1 MQILVVPDSFKESLS
16 AREVAQAISNGIQS
30 VNSEVVVKQ
39 LPFSDGGEGALDL
52 LQNLF
57 DGALVITSTI
67 DAMGRSIKAPY
78 FRFANRKAAWIE
90 LSQAS
95 GLAQI
100 EPKQRNPM
108 MASTYGTGL
117 QIRHALDA
125 GAEEIYLGIGGSA
138 TNDGGTGILSALG
151 GLFSDAEGEMLLPGG
166 GFLTELDHIDVEAIL
181 QFKLKVA
188 CDVTN
193 PLLGVQGATAVYGPQ
208 KGVTPEMQ
216 PQLEA
221 GLANFSKHI
230 ELLTQKSVAEVP
242 GAGAAG
248 GCAAGLHGLLG
259 AELISGFELL
269 AELSN
274 LESEIKEADLV
285 ITAEGRVDGQ
295 SIEGK
300 LPVGVAKL
308 TQKHNKPLIVLTGSM
323 GEHLDPLYSLG
334 INSIFSIQK
343 GPCTLEESINNASAL
358 LTSTAER
365 VFRLYQTAR
374 KS

>member
-16 AREVAQAISNGIQS
+16 AKEVANAIARGIHS
-30 VNSEVVVKQ
+30 VDSEISVKQ
-39 LPFSDGGEGALDL
+39 FPFSDGGEGALDL

-57 DGALVITSTI
+57 EGELVTTSTI

-78 FRFANRKAAWIE
+78 FRFADRKAAWVE

-100 EPKQRNPM
+100 EVDKRNPM
-108 MASTYGTGL
+108 LASTYGTGL
-117 QIRHALDA
+117 QIRHALDH

-166 GFLTELDHIDVEAIL
+166 GFLTELDHIDVEAIP
-181 QFKLKVA
+181 QFELKVA
-188 CDVTN
+188 CDVSN
-193 PLLGVQGATAVYGPQ
+193 PLLGKQGATAVYGPQ
-208 KGVTPEMQ
+208 KGVTPEME

-221 GLANFSKHI
+221 GLTNFSKHI
-230 ELLTQKSVAEVP
+230 ELLTQKSIAEVP

-259 AELISGFELL
+259 AELASGFELL

-274 LESEIKEADLV
+274 LELEIKEADLV
-285 ITAEGRVDGQ
+285 ITAEGRIDGQ
-295 SIEGK
+295 SLEGK

-308 TQKHNKPLIVLTGSM
+308 AKKHHKPIVVLAGSI
-323 GEHLDPLYSLG
+323 GGNLDPLYALG
-334 INSIFSIQK
+334 INSIFSIQN
-343 GPCTLEESINNASAL
+343 GPCTLKESMNSAAEL
-358 LTSTAER
+358 IESTAQR
-365 VFRLYQTAR
+365 VFRLFQTA
-374 KS
+374 KK

>member
-1 MQILVVPDSFKESLS
+1 MQILVIPDSFKECLS
-16 AREVAQAISNGIQS
+16 AKEVAQAISNGIQF
-30 VNSEVVVKQ
+30 VNSEVMVKQ

-57 DGALVITSTI
+57 DGELVNTSTI
-67 DAMGRSIKAPY
+67 DGMGRSIKAPY

-95 GLAQI
+95 GLAKI

-108 MASTYGTGL
+108 LASTYGTGL
-117 QIRHALDA
+117 QIRHALDH

-166 GFLTELDHIDVEAIL
+166 GFLIQLDHIDVEAIP
-181 QFKLKVA
+181 QFQLKVA

-193 PLLGVQGATAVYGPQ
+193 PLLGAQGATAVYGPQ

-242 GAGAAG
+242 GSGAAG

-285 ITAEGRVDGQ
+285 ITAEGRIDGQ

-308 TQKHNKPLIVLTGSM
+308 TQKHNKPLIVLAGSM

-343 GPCTLEESINNASAL
+343 GPCTLEESIDNASAL

>member
-1 MQILVVPDSFKESLS
+1 MQLLVVPDSFKESLS
-16 AREVAQAISNGIQS
+16 AKEVADAIARGIHS
-30 VNSEVVVKQ
+30 VNPEITVKQ

-57 DGALVITSTI
+57 EGELVTTSTI

-78 FRFANRKAAWIE
+78 FRFADRKAAWIE

-100 EPKQRNPM
+100 EVDQRNPM
-108 MASTYGTGL
+108 LASTYGTGL
-117 QIRHALDA
+117 QIRHALDH

-166 GFLTELDHIDVEAIL
+166 GFLTELDHIDVEAIP
-181 QFKLKVA
+181 QFQLKVA
-188 CDVTN
+188 CDVNN
-193 PLLGVQGATAVYGPQ
+193 PLLGKQGATAVYGPQ
-208 KGVTPEMQ
+208 KGVTPEME
-216 PQLEA
+216 PPLEA
-221 GLANFSKHI
+221 GLTNFSKHI

-259 AELISGFELL
+259 AELVSGFELL
-269 AELSN
+269 AELSQ
-274 LESEIKEADLV
+274 LEEQIAASDLI
-285 ITAEGRVDGQ
+285 ITAEGRIDGQ
-295 SIEGK
+295 SLEGK

-308 TQKHNKPLIVLTGSM
+308 AKKHDKPVVVLAGSI
-323 GEHLDPLYSLG
+323 GEHLDPLYALG
-334 INSIFSIQK
+334 IDAVFSIQSK
-343 GPCTLEESINNASAL
+343 PCTLEESISNASEL
-358 LTSTAER
+358 LESTAQR
-365 VFRLYQTAR
+365 VFKLYQTA
-374 KS
+374 KK

>member
-16 AREVAQAISNGIQS
+16 AKEVADAIARGIHS
-30 VNSEVVVKQ
+30 VDPEITVKQ

-57 DGALVITSTI
+57 EGELVKTSTI

-78 FRFANRKAAWIE
+78 FRFADRKAAWIE

-100 EPKQRNPM
+100 EVEKRNPM
-108 MASTYGTGL
+108 LASTYGTGL
-117 QIRHALDA
+117 QIRHALDN

-151 GLFSDAEGEMLLPGG
+151 GIFSDAEGEMLLPGG
-166 GFLTELDHIDVEAIL
+166 RFLTELDHIDVEAIP

-188 CDVTN
+188 CDVSN
-193 PLLGVQGATAVYGPQ
+193 PLLGKQGATAVYGPQ
-208 KGVTPEMQ
+208 KGVTPEME

-230 ELLTQKSVAEVP
+230 ELLTQKSVADVP

-259 AELISGFELL
+259 ADLVSGFELL
-269 AELSN
+269 AELSQ
-274 LESEIKEADLV
+274 LEEQIAASDLI
-285 ITAEGRVDGQ
+285 ITAEGRIDGQ
-295 SIEGK
+295 SLEGK

-308 TQKHNKPLIVLTGSM
+308 AKKHDKPVVVLAGSI
-323 GEHLDPLYSLG
+323 GEHLDPLYAVG
-334 INSIFSIQK
+334 IDAIFSIQNQ
-343 GPCTLEESINNASAL
+343 PCTLEESMNSASKL
-358 LTSTAER
+358 LESTAQR
-365 VFRLYQTAR
+365 VFRLYQTA
-374 KS
+374 KK

>member
-1 MQILVVPDSFKESLS
+1 MQILVVPDSFKESLN
-16 AREVAQAISNGIQS
+16 AKEVAKAIAKGIHS
-30 VNSEVVVKQ
+30 VDPEISIKQ
-39 LPFSDGGEGALDL
+39 FPFSDGGEGALDL
-52 LQNLF
+52 LQNLLE
-57 DGALVITSTI
+57 GELVTTSTI

-78 FRFANRKAAWIE
+78 FRFADRKAAWIE

-100 EPKQRNPM
+100 EVDKRNPIL
-108 MASTYGTGL
+108 ASTYGTGL
-117 QIRHALDA
+117 QIRHALDH

-166 GFLTELDHIDVEAIL
+166 GFLTELDHIDVEAVP

-188 CDVTN
+188 CDVSN
-193 PLLGVQGATAVYGPQ
+193 PLLGKQGATAVYGPQ
-208 KGVTPEMQ
+208 KGVTPEMES
-216 PQLEA
+216 QLEA

-259 AELISGFELL
+259 AELASGFELL
-269 AELSN
+269 AELSH
-274 LESEIKEADLV
+274 LEEQIAASDLIV
-285 ITAEGRVDGQ
+285 TAEGRIDGQ
-295 SIEGK
+295 SLEGK

-308 TQKHNKPLIVLTGSM
+308 AKKRHKPVIVLAGSI
-323 GEHLDPLYSLG
+323 GENLDPLYALG
-334 INSIFSIQK
+334 INSIFSIQN
-343 GPCTLEESINNASAL
+343 GPCTLKESMDNTAEL
-358 LTSTAER
+358 LESTAQR
-365 VFRLYQTAR
+365 VFRLFQTA
-374 KS
+374 KK

>member
-16 AREVAQAISNGIQS
+16 AKEVADAIARGIHS
-30 VNSEVVVKQ
+30 VDPEISVKQ

-57 DGALVITSTI
+57 EGELITTNTI

-78 FRFANRKAAWIE
+78 FRFADRKAAWIE

-100 EPKQRNPM
+100 EVDKRNPLL
-108 MASTYGTGL
+108 ASTYGTGL
-117 QIRHALDA
+117 QIRHALDH

-151 GLFSDAEGEMLLPGG
+151 GLFSDKEGEMLLPGG
-166 GFLTELDHIDVEAIL
+166 GLLTELDHIDVEAIP
-181 QFKLKVA
+181 QFQLKVA
-188 CDVTN
+188 CDVSN
-193 PLLGVQGATAVYGPQ
+193 PLLGKQGATAVYGPQ
-208 KGVTPEMQ
+208 KGVTPEMEA
-216 PQLEA
+216 QLEA

-259 AELISGFELL
+259 AELVSGFELL
-269 AELSN
+269 AELSH
-274 LESEIKEADLV
+274 LEEQIAASDLI
-285 ITAEGRVDGQ
+285 ITAEGRIDGQ
-295 SIEGK
+295 SLEGK

-308 TQKHNKPLIVLTGSM
+308 AKKHHKSVVVIAGSI
-323 GEHLDPLYSLG
+323 GEHLDPLYALG
-334 INSIFSIQK
+334 IDAIFSIQNQ
-343 GPCTLEESINNASAL
+343 PCTLKESMNRAAEL
-358 LTSTAER
+358 LESTAQR
-365 VFRLYQTAR
+365 VFRLYQTAK

>member
-16 AREVAQAISNGIQS
+16 AKEVADAIARGIHS
-30 VNSEVVVKQ
+30 VDPEVSVKQ

-57 DGALVITSTI
+57 EGELVTTSTI

-78 FRFANRKAAWIE
+78 FRFADRKAAWIE

-100 EPKQRNPM
+100 EVDKRNPLL
-108 MASTYGTGL
+108 ASTYGTGL
-117 QIRHALDA
+117 QIRHALDQ

-166 GFLTELDHIDVEAIL
+166 GFLTELDHIDVEAIP
-181 QFKLKVA
+181 QFRLKVA
-188 CDVTN
+188 CDVSN
-193 PLLGVQGATAVYGPQ
+193 PLLGKQGATAVYGPQ
-208 KGVTPEMQ
+208 KGVTPEMES
-216 PQLEA
+216 QLEA

-259 AELISGFELL
+259 AELVSGFELL
-269 AELSN
+269 AELSH
-274 LESEIKEADLV
+274 LEEEIAASDLIV
-285 ITAEGRVDGQ
+285 TAEGRIDGQ
-295 SIEGK
+295 SLEGK

-308 TQKHNKPLIVLTGSM
+308 AKKHHKPVVVLAGGI
-323 GEHLDPLYSLG
+323 GEHLDPLYSQG
-334 INSIFSIQK
+334 IDAIFSIQDK
-343 GPCTLEESINNASAL
+343 PCTLEESMNKAAKL
-358 LTSTAER
+358 LESTTQR
-365 VFRLYQTAR
+365 VFRLYQIAK

>member
-1 MQILVVPDSFKESLS
+1 MQLLVVPDSFKESLS
-16 AREVAQAISNGIQS
+16 ANKVAQAIARGIHS
-30 VNSEVVVKQ
+30 VDPEITVKQ

-57 DGALVITSTI
+57 EGELVTTSTI

-78 FRFANRKAAWIE
+78 FRFADRKAAWIE

-100 EPKQRNPM
+100 EVDRRNPM
-108 MASTYGTGL
+108 LASTYGTGL
-117 QIRHALDA
+117 QIRHALDH

-166 GFLTELDHIDVEAIL
+166 GFLTELDHIDVEAIP
-181 QFKLKVA
+181 QFRLKVA
-188 CDVTN
+188 CDVNN
-193 PLLGVQGATAVYGPQ
+193 PLLGKQGATAVYGPQ
-208 KGVTPEMQ
+208 KGVTPEME

-259 AELISGFELL
+259 AELVSGFELL
-269 AELSN
+269 AKLSH
-274 LESEIKEADLV
+274 LEEQIAASDL
-285 ITAEGRVDGQ
+285 ILTAEGRIDGQ
-295 SIEGK
+295 SLEGK

-308 TQKHNKPLIVLTGSM
+308 AKKHHKPVVVLAGSI
-323 GEHLDPLYSLG
+323 GEHLDPLYALG
-334 INSIFSIQK
+334 IDAVFSIQSK
-343 GPCTLEESINNASAL
+343 PCTLEESMNSAAEL
-358 LTSTAER
+358 LESTAQR
-365 VFRLYQTAR
+365 VFRLYQTA
-374 KS
+374 KK

>member
-16 AREVAQAISNGIQS
+16 AKEVATAISKGIHS
-30 VNSEVVVKQ
+30 VDPKVFVRQ

-57 DGALVITSTI
+57 EGELVTINTI
-67 DAMGRSIKAPY
+67 DAIGRSIKSPY
-78 FRFANRKAAWIE
+78 FRFADRKAAWIE

-100 EPKQRNPM
+100 EVDKRNPM
-108 MASTYGTGL
+108 LASTYGTGL
-117 QIRHALDA
+117 QIRHALDN

-166 GFLTELDHIDVEAIL
+166 GFLTDLDHIDVEAIT

-188 CDVTN
+188 CDVLN
-193 PLLGVQGATAVYGPQ
+193 PLLGKQGATAVYGPQ
-208 KGVTPEMQ
+208 KGVTPEIE

-259 AELISGFELL
+259 AELVSGFELL
-269 AELSN
+269 AELSH
-274 LESEIKEADLV
+274 LEEQIAASDLI
-285 ITAEGRVDGQ
+285 ITAEGRIDGQ
-295 SIEGK
+295 SLEGK

-308 TQKHNKPLIVLTGSM
+308 AKKHKKPLIVLTGSM

-343 GPCTLEESINNASAL
+343 GPCTLEESMNIASDL
-358 LTSTAER
+358 LKSTAER

-374 KS
+374 K

>member
-1 MQILVVPDSFKESLS
+1 MQLLVVPDSFKESLS
-16 AREVAQAISNGIQS
+16 AKEVADAIARGIHS
-30 VNSEVVVKQ
+30 VNPEITVKQ

-57 DGALVITSTI
+57 EGELVTTSTI

-78 FRFANRKAAWIE
+78 FRFADRKAAWIE

-100 EPKQRNPM
+100 EVDQRNPM
-108 MASTYGTGL
+108 LASTYGTGL
-117 QIRHALDA
+117 QIRHALDH

-166 GFLTELDHIDVEAIL
+166 GFLTELDHIDVEAIP
-181 QFKLKVA
+181 QFQLKVA
-188 CDVTN
+188 CDVNN
-193 PLLGVQGATAVYGPQ
+193 PLLGKQGATAVYGPQ
-208 KGVTPEMQ
+208 KGVTPEME
-216 PQLEA
+216 PPLEA
-221 GLANFSKHI
+221 GLTNFSKHI

-259 AELISGFELL
+259 AELVSGFELL
-269 AELSN
+269 AELSQ
-274 LESEIKEADLV
+274 LEEQIAASDLI
-285 ITAEGRVDGQ
+285 ITAEGRIDGQ
-295 SIEGK
+295 SLEGK

-308 TQKHNKPLIVLTGSM
+308 AKKHHKPVVVLAGSI
-323 GEHLDPLYSLG
+323 GEHLDPLYALG
-334 INSIFSIQK
+334 IDAVFSIQSK
-343 GPCTLEESINNASAL
+343 PCTLEESISNASEL
-358 LTSTAER
+358 LESTAQR
-365 VFRLYQTAR
+365 VFKLYQTA
-374 KS
+374 KK

>member
-16 AREVAQAISNGIQS
+16 AKEVADAIARGIHS
-30 VNSEVVVKQ
+30 VDPEITVKQ

-57 DGALVITSTI
+57 EGELVTTSTI
-67 DAMGRSIKAPY
+67 DAMGRSLKAPY
-78 FRFANRKAAWIE
+78 FRFADRKAAWIE

-100 EPKQRNPM
+100 EVDRRNPM
-108 MASTYGTGL
+108 LASTYGTGL
-117 QIRHALDA
+117 QIRHALDH
-125 GAEEIYLGIGGSA
+125 GVEEIYLGIGGSA

-166 GFLTELDHIDVEAIL
+166 GFLTELDHIDVEAIP
-181 QFKLKVA
+181 QFQLKVA
-188 CDVTN
+188 CDVSN
-193 PLLGVQGATAVYGPQ
+193 PLLGKQGATAVYGPQ
-208 KGVTPEMQ
+208 KGVTPEMEA
-216 PQLEA
+216 QLEA

-259 AELISGFELL
+259 AELVSGFELL
-269 AELSN
+269 AELSH
-274 LESEIKEADLV
+274 LELEIKEADLV
-285 ITAEGRVDGQ
+285 ITAEGRIDGQ
-295 SIEGK
+295 SLEGK

-308 TQKHNKPLIVLTGSM
+308 AKKHHKPIVVLAGSI
-323 GEHLDPLYSLG
+323 GENLDPLYALG
-334 INSIFSIQK
+334 INSIFSIQN
-343 GPCTLEESINNASAL
+343 GPCTLKESMNSAAEL
-358 LTSTAER
+358 IESTAQR
-365 VFRLYQTAR
+365 VFRLFQTA
-374 KS
+374 KK

>member
-1 MQILVVPDSFKESLS
+1 MQILVVPDSFKESLN
-16 AREVAQAISNGIQS
+16 AKEVAKAIAKGIHS
-30 VNSEVVVKQ
+30 VDPEISIKQ
-39 LPFSDGGEGALDL
+39 FPFSDGGEGALDL
-52 LQNLF
+52 LQNLLE
-57 DGALVITSTI
+57 GELVTTSTI

-78 FRFANRKAAWIE
+78 FRFADRKAAWIE

-100 EPKQRNPM
+100 EVDKRNPM
-108 MASTYGTGL
+108 LASTYGTGL
-117 QIRHALDA
+117 QIRHALDH

-166 GFLTELDHIDVEAIL
+166 GFLTELDHIDVEAVP

-188 CDVTN
+188 CDVSN
-193 PLLGVQGATAVYGPQ
+193 PLLGKQGATAVYGPQ
-208 KGVTPEMQ
+208 KGVTPEMES
-216 PQLEA
+216 QLEA

-259 AELISGFELL
+259 AELVSGFELL
-269 AELSN
+269 AELSH
-274 LESEIKEADLV
+274 LEEQIAASDLIV
-285 ITAEGRVDGQ
+285 TAEGRIDGQ
-295 SIEGK
+295 SLEGK

-308 TQKHNKPLIVLTGSM
+308 AKKHHKPVIVLAGSI
-323 GEHLDPLYSLG
+323 GENLDPLYALG
-334 INSIFSIQK
+334 INSIFSIQN
-343 GPCTLEESINNASAL
+343 GPCTLKESMDNTTEL
-358 LTSTAER
+358 LESTAQR
-365 VFRLYQTAR
+365 VFRLFQTA
-374 KS
+374 KK

>member
-67 DAMGRSIKAPY
+67 DAIGRSIKAPY

-166 GFLTELDHIDVEAIL
+166 GFLTELDHIDVEAIP
-181 QFKLKVA
+181 QFQLKVA

-259 AELISGFELL
+259 AELMSGFELL

-285 ITAEGRVDGQ
+285 ITAEGCVDGQ

>member
-1 MQILVVPDSFKESLS
+1 MQLLVVPDSFKESLS
-16 AREVAQAISNGIQS
+16 AKEVADAIAKGIHS
-30 VNSEVVVKQ
+30 VDPEITVKQ

-57 DGALVITSTI
+57 EGELVTMSTI

-78 FRFANRKAAWIE
+78 FRFADRKAAWIE

-100 EPKQRNPM
+100 EVDRRNPM
-108 MASTYGTGL
+108 LASTYGTGL
-117 QIRHALDA
+117 QIRHALDH
-125 GAEEIYLGIGGSA
+125 GADEIYLGIGGSA

-151 GLFSDAEGEMLLPGG
+151 GLFSAAEGEMLLPGG
-166 GFLTELDHIDVEAIL
+166 GFLTELDHIDVEAIP

-188 CDVTN
+188 CDVSN
-193 PLLGVQGATAVYGPQ
+193 PLLGKQGATAVYGPQ
-208 KGVTPEMQ
+208 KGVTPEME

-221 GLANFSKHI
+221 GLTNFSKHI

-259 AELISGFELL
+259 AELVSGFELL
-269 AELSN
+269 AELSH
-274 LESEIKEADLV
+274 LEEQIAASDLIV
-285 ITAEGRVDGQ
+285 TAEGRIDGQ
-295 SIEGK
+295 SLEGK

-308 TQKHNKPLIVLTGSM
+308 AKKHHKPVVVLAGSI
-323 GEHLDPLYSLG
+323 GEHLDPLYALG
-334 INSIFSIQK
+334 IDAIFSIQNK
-343 GPCTLEESINNASAL
+343 PCTLEESMNNAAKL
-358 LTSTAER
+358 LESTAQR
-365 VFRLYQTAR
+365 VFRLYQTA
-374 KS
+374 KK

>member
-67 DAMGRSIKAPY
+67 DAIGRSIKAPY

-166 GFLTELDHIDVEAIL
+166 GFLTELDHIDVEAIP
-181 QFKLKVA
+181 QFQLKVA

-193 PLLGVQGATAVYGPQ
+193 PLLGVQGATAVFGPQ

-216 PQLEA
+216 PQFEA

-230 ELLTQKSVAEVP
+230 ELLTQKSVAEIP

-259 AELISGFELL
+259 AELMSGFELL

-285 ITAEGRVDGQ
+285 ITAEGRIDGQ

-343 GPCTLEESINNASAL
+343 GPCTLEESRNNASAL

>member
-16 AREVAQAISNGIQS
+16 AKEVADAIARGIHS
-30 VNSEVVVKQ
+30 VDPEISVKQ

-57 DGALVITSTI
+57 EGELITTSTI

-78 FRFANRKAAWIE
+78 FRFADRKAAWIE

-100 EPKQRNPM
+100 EPEQRNPM

-117 QIRHALDA
+117 QIRHALDT
-125 GAEEIYLGIGGSA
+125 GVEEIYLGIGGSA

-151 GLFSDAEGEMLLPGG
+151 GLFSDKEGEMLLPGG
-166 GFLTELDHIDVEAIL
+166 RFLTDLDHIDVEAIP
-181 QFKLKVA
+181 QFQLKVA
-188 CDVTN
+188 CDVSN
-193 PLLGVQGATAVYGPQ
+193 PLLGKQGATAVYGPQ
-208 KGVTPEMQ
+208 KGVTPEMEA
-216 PQLEA
+216 QLEA

-259 AELISGFELL
+259 AELVSGFELL
-269 AELSN
+269 AELSH
-274 LESEIKEADLV
+274 LEEQIAASDLI
-285 ITAEGRVDGQ
+285 ITAEGRIDGQ
-295 SIEGK
+295 SLEGK

-308 TQKHNKPLIVLTGSM
+308 AKKHHKSVVVIAGSI
-323 GEHLDPLYSLG
+323 GEHLDPLYALG
-334 INSIFSIQK
+334 IDAIFSIQNQ
-343 GPCTLEESINNASAL
+343 PCTLEESMNRAAEL
-358 LTSTAER
+358 LESTAQR
-365 VFRLYQTAR
+365 VFRLYQTAK

>member
-16 AREVAQAISNGIQS
+16 AKEVATAISKGIHS
-30 VNSEVVVKQ
+30 VDPKVFVRQ

-57 DGALVITSTI
+57 EGELVTINTI
-67 DAMGRSIKAPY
+67 DAIGRSIKSPY
-78 FRFANRKAAWIE
+78 FRFADRKAAWIE

-100 EPKQRNPM
+100 EVDKRNPM
-108 MASTYGTGL
+108 LASTYGTGL
-117 QIRHALDA
+117 QIRHALDN

-166 GFLTELDHIDVEAIL
+166 GFLTYLDHIDVEAIP

-188 CDVTN
+188 CDVLN
-193 PLLGVQGATAVYGPQ
+193 PLLGKQGATAVYGPQ
-208 KGVTPEMQ
+208 KGVTPEIE

-259 AELISGFELL
+259 AELVSGFELL
-269 AELSN
+269 AELSH
-274 LESEIKEADLV
+274 LEEQIAASDLI
-285 ITAEGRVDGQ
+285 ITAEGRIDGQ
-295 SIEGK
+295 SLEGK

-308 TQKHNKPLIVLTGSM
+308 AKKHKKPLIVLTGSM

-343 GPCTLEESINNASAL
+343 GPCTLEESMNIASDL
-358 LTSTAER
+358 LKSTAER

-374 KS
+374 K

>member
-166 GFLTELDHIDVEAIL
+166 GFLTELDHIDVEAIP
-181 QFKLKVA
+181 QFQLKVA

-334 INSIFSIQK
+334 VNSIFSIQK

>member
-16 AREVAQAISNGIQS
+16 AREVAQTISNGIQS
-30 VNSEVVVKQ
+30 VNSEVIVKQ

-57 DGALVITSTI
+57 DGDLVITSTI

-78 FRFANRKAAWIE
+78 FRFANRKTAWIE

-100 EPKQRNPM
+100 EPKHRNPM

-117 QIRHALDA
+117 QIRHALDN

-151 GLFSDAEGEMLLPGG
+151 GLFSNAEGEMLLPGG
-166 GFLTELDHIDVEAIL
+166 GFLTELDHIDVEAIP
-181 QFKLKVA
+181 QFQLKVA

-193 PLLGVQGATAVYGPQ
+193 PLLGVQGATAVFGPQ
-208 KGVTPEMQ
+208 KGVTPEMK

-230 ELLTQKSVAEVP
+230 ELLTQKSVAEIP

-285 ITAEGRVDGQ
+285 ITAEGRIDGQ

>member
-1 MQILVVPDSFKESLS
+1 MQILVVPDSFKESLN
-16 AREVAQAISNGIQS
+16 AKEVAKAIAKGIHS
-30 VNSEVVVKQ
+30 VDPEISIKQ
-39 LPFSDGGEGALDL
+39 FPFSDGGEGALDL
-52 LQNLF
+52 LQNLLE
-57 DGALVITSTI
+57 GELVTTSTI

-78 FRFANRKAAWIE
+78 FRFADRKAAWIE

-100 EPKQRNPM
+100 EVDKRNPIL
-108 MASTYGTGL
+108 ASTYGTGL
-117 QIRHALDA
+117 QIRHALDH

-166 GFLTELDHIDVEAIL
+166 GFLTELDHIDVEAVP

-188 CDVTN
+188 CDVSN
-193 PLLGVQGATAVYGPQ
+193 PLLGKQGATAVYGPQ
-208 KGVTPEMQ
+208 KGVTPEMES
-216 PQLEA
+216 QLEA

-259 AELISGFELL
+259 AELVSGFELL
-269 AELSN
+269 AELSH
-274 LESEIKEADLV
+274 LEEQIAASDLIV
-285 ITAEGRVDGQ
+285 TAEGRIDGQ
-295 SIEGK
+295 SLEGK

-308 TQKHNKPLIVLTGSM
+308 AKKRHKPVIVLAGSI
-323 GEHLDPLYSLG
+323 GENLDPLYALG
-334 INSIFSIQK
+334 INSIFSIQN
-343 GPCTLEESINNASAL
+343 GPCTLKESMDNTAEL
-358 LTSTAER
+358 LESTAQR
-365 VFRLYQTAR
+365 VFRLFQTA
-374 KS
+374 KK

>member
-16 AREVAQAISNGIQS
+16 AKEVAKAISKGIHS
-30 VNSEVVVKQ
+30 VDPEIFVRQ

-57 DGALVITSTI
+57 EGELVTTNTV
-67 DAMGRSIKAPY
+67 DAIGRSIKAPY
-78 FRFANRKAAWIE
+78 FRFADRKAAWIE

-100 EPKQRNPM
+100 EVEKRNPM
-108 MASTYGTGL
+108 LASTYGTGL
-117 QIRHALDA
+117 QIRHALDN

-151 GLFSDAEGEMLLPGG
+151 ALFSDAEGEMLLPGG
-166 GFLTELDHIDVEAIL
+166 GFLTELDHIDVEAIP
-181 QFKLKVA
+181 QFQLKVA
-188 CDVTN
+188 CDVSN
-193 PLLGVQGATAVYGPQ
+193 PLLGKQGATAVYGPQ
-208 KGVTPEMQ
+208 KGVTPEIE

-259 AELISGFELL
+259 AELVSGFELL
-269 AELSN
+269 AELSH
-274 LESEIKEADLV
+274 LEEQIAASDLI
-285 ITAEGRVDGQ
+285 ITAEGRIDGQ
-295 SIEGK
+295 SLEGK

-308 TQKHNKPLIVLTGSM
+308 AKKHHKPVVVLAGSI
-323 GEHLDPLYSLG
+323 GEHLEPLYDLG
-334 INSIFSIQK
+334 IDAIFSIQNK
-343 GPCTLEESINNASAL
+343 PCTLEESMNSAAEL
-358 LTSTAER
+358 LESTAQR
-365 VFRLYQTAR
+365 VFRLYQTA
-374 KS
+374 KK

>member
-1 MQILVVPDSFKESLS
+1 MQLLVVPDSFKESLS
-16 AREVAQAISNGIQS
+16 AKEVADAIARGIHS
-30 VNSEVVVKQ
+30 VNHEITVKQ

-57 DGALVITSTI
+57 EGELVTTSTI

-78 FRFANRKAAWIE
+78 FRFADRKAAWIE

-100 EPKQRNPM
+100 EVDQRNPM
-108 MASTYGTGL
+108 LASTYGTGL
-117 QIRHALDA
+117 QIRHALDH

-166 GFLTELDHIDVEAIL
+166 GFLTELDHIDVEAIP
-181 QFKLKVA
+181 QFQLKVA
-188 CDVTN
+188 CDVNN
-193 PLLGVQGATAVYGPQ
+193 PLLGKQGATAVYGPQ
-208 KGVTPEMQ
+208 KGVTPEME
-216 PQLEA
+216 PPLEA
-221 GLANFSKHI
+221 GLTNFSKHI

-259 AELISGFELL
+259 AELVSGFELL
-269 AELSN
+269 AELSQ
-274 LESEIKEADLV
+274 LEEQIAASDLI
-285 ITAEGRVDGQ
+285 ITAEGRIDGQ
-295 SIEGK
+295 SLEGK

-308 TQKHNKPLIVLTGSM
+308 AKKHDKPVVVLAGSI
-323 GEHLDPLYSLG
+323 GEHLDPLYALG
-334 INSIFSIQK
+334 IDAVFSIQSK
-343 GPCTLEESINNASAL
+343 PCTLEESISNASEL
-358 LTSTAER
+358 LESTAQR
-365 VFRLYQTAR
+365 VFKLYQTA
-374 KS
+374 KK

>member
-1 MQILVVPDSFKESLS
+1 MQLLVVPDSFKESLS
-16 AREVAQAISNGIQS
+16 AKEVADAIAKGIHS
-30 VNSEVVVKQ
+30 VDPEITVKQ

-57 DGALVITSTI
+57 EGELVTTSTI

-78 FRFANRKAAWIE
+78 FRFADRKAAWIE

-100 EPKQRNPM
+100 KVDRRNPM
-108 MASTYGTGL
+108 LASTYGTGL
-117 QIRHALDA
+117 QIRHALDH

-166 GFLTELDHIDVEAIL
+166 GFLTELDHIDVEAIP

-188 CDVTN
+188 CDVSN
-193 PLLGVQGATAVYGPQ
+193 PLLGKQGTTAVYGPQ
-208 KGVTPEMQ
+208 KGVTPEMES
-216 PQLEA
+216 QLEA
-221 GLANFSKHI
+221 GLANLSKHI

-259 AELISGFELL
+259 AELVSGFELL
-269 AELSN
+269 AELSH
-274 LESEIKEADLV
+274 LEEQIAASDLIV
-285 ITAEGRVDGQ
+285 TAEGRIDGQ
-295 SIEGK
+295 SLEGK

-308 TQKHNKPLIVLTGSM
+308 AKKHHKPVVVLAGSI
-323 GEHLDPLYSLG
+323 GEHLDPLYALG
-334 INSIFSIQK
+334 IDAIFSIQNK
-343 GPCTLEESINNASAL
+343 PCTLEESMNNAAKL
-358 LTSTAER
+358 LESTAQR
-365 VFRLYQTAR
+365 VFRLYQTA
-374 KS
+374 KK

>member
-16 AREVAQAISNGIQS
+16 AKEVADAIARGIHS
-30 VNSEVVVKQ
+30 VDPEITVKQ

-57 DGALVITSTI
+57 EGELINTSTI

-78 FRFANRKAAWIE
+78 FRFADRKAAWIE

-100 EPKQRNPM
+100 EVDRRNPM
-108 MASTYGTGL
+108 LASTYGTGL
-117 QIRHALDA
+117 QIRHALDH

-166 GFLTELDHIDVEAIL
+166 GFLTELDHIDVEAIP

-188 CDVTN
+188 CDVSN
-193 PLLGVQGATAVYGPQ
+193 PLLGKQGATAVYGPQ
-208 KGVTPEMQ
+208 KGVTPEME

-221 GLANFSKHI
+221 GLTNFSKHI

-259 AELISGFELL
+259 AELVSGFELL
-269 AELSN
+269 AELSH
-274 LESEIKEADLV
+274 LEEQIASSDLI
-285 ITAEGRVDGQ
+285 ITAEGRIDGQ
-295 SIEGK
+295 SLEGK

-308 TQKHNKPLIVLTGSM
+308 AKKHHKSVVVLAGSI
-323 GEHLDPLYSLG
+323 GEHLDPLYALG
-334 INSIFSIQK
+334 IDAIFSIQNK
-343 GPCTLEESINNASAL
+343 PCTLEESMNNAAKL
-358 LTSTAER
+358 LESTAQR
-365 VFRLYQTAR
+365 VFRLYQTA
-374 KS
+374 KK

>member
-16 AREVAQAISNGIQS
+16 AKEVADAIARGIHS
-30 VNSEVVVKQ
+30 VDAEVTVKQ

-57 DGALVITSTI
+57 EGELVTTSTI

-78 FRFANRKAAWIE
+78 FRFADRKAAWIE

-100 EPKQRNPM
+100 EVDQRNPM
-108 MASTYGTGL
+108 LASTYGTGL
-117 QIRHALDA
+117 QIRHALDH

-166 GFLTELDHIDVEAIL
+166 GFLTELDHIDVEAIP
-181 QFKLKVA
+181 QFQLKVA
-188 CDVTN
+188 CDVGN
-193 PLLGVQGATAVYGPQ
+193 PLLGKQGATAVYGPQ
-208 KGVTPEMQ
+208 KGMTPEME

-259 AELISGFELL
+259 AELVSGFELL
-269 AELSN
+269 AELSH
-274 LESEIKEADLV
+274 LEEQIAASDLIV
-285 ITAEGRVDGQ
+285 TAEGRIDGQ
-295 SIEGK
+295 SLEGK

-308 TQKHNKPLIVLTGSM
+308 AKKHHKPVVVLAGSI
-323 GEHLDPLYSLG
+323 GEHLDPLYDLG
-334 INSIFSIQK
+334 IDAIFSIQSK
-343 GPCTLEESINNASAL
+343 PCTLEESMNSAAEL
-358 LTSTAER
+358 LESTAQR
-365 VFRLYQTAR
+365 VFRLYQTA
-374 KS
+374 KK

>member
-1 MQILVVPDSFKESLS
+1 MQLLVVPDSFKESLS
-16 AREVAQAISNGIQS
+16 AKEVADAIARGIHS
-30 VNSEVVVKQ
+30 VDPEITVKQ

-57 DGALVITSTI
+57 EGELVTTSTI
-67 DAMGRSIKAPY
+67 NAMGRSIKAPY
-78 FRFANRKAAWIE
+78 FRFADRKAAWIE

-100 EPKQRNPM
+100 EVDKRNPM
-108 MASTYGTGL
+108 LASTYGTGL
-117 QIRHALDA
+117 QIRHALDH

-166 GFLTELDHIDVEAIL
+166 GFLTELDHIDVEAIP
-181 QFKLKVA
+181 QFQLKVA
-188 CDVTN
+188 CDVSN
-193 PLLGVQGATAVYGPQ
+193 PLLGKQGATAVYGPQ
-208 KGVTPEMQ
+208 KGVTPEME

-221 GLANFSKHI
+221 GLTNFSKHI

-259 AELISGFELL
+259 AELVSGFELL
-269 AELSN
+269 AELSQ
-274 LESEIKEADLV
+274 LEEQIAASDLI
-285 ITAEGRVDGQ
+285 ITAEGRIDGQ
-295 SIEGK
+295 SLEGK

-308 TQKHNKPLIVLTGSM
+308 AKKHDKPVVVLAGSI
-323 GEHLDPLYSLG
+323 GEHLDPLYALG
-334 INSIFSIQK
+334 IDAVFSIQSK
-343 GPCTLEESINNASAL
+343 PCTLEESISNAAEL
-358 LTSTAER
+358 LESTAQR
-365 VFRLYQTAR
+365 VFKLYQTA
-374 KS
+374 KK

>member
-1 MQILVVPDSFKESLS
+1 MQLLVVPDSFKESLS
-16 AREVAQAISNGIQS
+16 AKEVADAIARGIHS
-30 VNSEVVVKQ
+30 VDPEITVKQ

-57 DGALVITSTI
+57 EGELVTTSTI
-67 DAMGRSIKAPY
+67 NAMGRSIKAPY
-78 FRFANRKAAWIE
+78 FRFADRKAAWIE

-100 EPKQRNPM
+100 EVDKRNPM
-108 MASTYGTGL
+108 LASTYGTGL
-117 QIRHALDA
+117 QIRHALDH

-166 GFLTELDHIDVEAIL
+166 GFLTELDHIDVEAIP
-181 QFKLKVA
+181 QFQLKVA
-188 CDVTN
+188 CDVNN
-193 PLLGVQGATAVYGPQ
+193 PLLGKQGATAVYGSQ
-208 KGVTPEMQ
+208 KGATPETE

-259 AELISGFELL
+259 AELVSGFELL
-269 AELSN
+269 AELSQ
-274 LESEIKEADLV
+274 LEEQIAASDLI
-285 ITAEGRVDGQ
+285 ITAEGRIDGQ
-295 SIEGK
+295 SLEGK

-308 TQKHNKPLIVLTGSM
+308 AKKHDKPVVVLAGSI
-323 GEHLDPLYSLG
+323 GEHLDPLYALG
-334 INSIFSIQK
+334 IDAVFSIQSK
-343 GPCTLEESINNASAL
+343 PCTLEESISNAAEL
-358 LTSTAER
+358 LESTAQR
-365 VFRLYQTAR
+365 VFKLYQTA
-374 KS
+374 KK

>member
-1 MQILVVPDSFKESLS
+1 MQLLVVPDSFKESLS
-16 AREVAQAISNGIQS
+16 AKEVADAIARGIHS
-30 VNSEVVVKQ
+30 VNPEITVKQ

-57 DGALVITSTI
+57 EGELVTTSTI

-78 FRFANRKAAWIE
+78 FRFADRKAAWIE

-100 EPKQRNPM
+100 EVDQRNPM
-108 MASTYGTGL
+108 LASTYGTGL
-117 QIRHALDA
+117 QIRHALDH

-166 GFLTELDHIDVEAIL
+166 GFLTELDHIDVEAIP
-181 QFKLKVA
+181 QFQLKVA
-188 CDVTN
+188 CDVNN
-193 PLLGVQGATAVYGPQ
+193 PLLGKQGATAVYGPQ
-208 KGVTPEMQ
+208 KGVTPEME
-216 PQLEA
+216 PPLEA
-221 GLANFSKHI
+221 GLTNFSKHI

-259 AELISGFELL
+259 AELVSGFELL
-269 AELSN
+269 AELSQ
-274 LESEIKEADLV
+274 LEEQIAASDLI
-285 ITAEGRVDGQ
+285 ITAEGRIDGQ
-295 SIEGK
+295 SLEGK

-308 TQKHNKPLIVLTGSM
+308 GKKHDKPVVVLAGSI
-323 GEHLDPLYSLG
+323 GEHLDPLYALG
-334 INSIFSIQK
+334 IDAVFSIQSK
-343 GPCTLEESINNASAL
+343 PCTLEESISNAAEL
-358 LTSTAER
+358 LESTAQR
-365 VFRLYQTAR
+365 VFKLYQTA
-374 KS
+374 KK

>member
-151 GLFSDAEGEMLLPGG
+151 GLFSNAEGEMLLPGG
-166 GFLTELDHIDVEAIL
+166 GFLTELDHIDVEAIP
-181 QFKLKVA
+181 QFQLKVA

>member
-1 MQILVVPDSFKESLS
+1 MQLLVVPDSFKESLS
-16 AREVAQAISNGIQS
+16 AKEVADAIARGIHS
-30 VNSEVVVKQ
+30 VDPEITVKQ

-57 DGALVITSTI
+57 EGELVTTSTI

-78 FRFANRKAAWIE
+78 FRFADRKAAWIE

-100 EPKQRNPM
+100 EVDQRNPM
-108 MASTYGTGL
+108 LASTYGTGL
-117 QIRHALDA
+117 QIRHALDH

-166 GFLTELDHIDVEAIL
+166 GFLTELDHIDVEAIP

-188 CDVTN
+188 CDVSN
-193 PLLGVQGATAVYGPQ
+193 PLLGKQGATAVYGPQ
-208 KGVTPEMQ
+208 KGVTPEME
-216 PQLEA
+216 PPLEA
-221 GLANFSKHI
+221 GLTNFSKHI

-259 AELISGFELL
+259 AELVSGFELL
-269 AELSN
+269 AELSQ
-274 LESEIKEADLV
+274 LEEQIAASDLI
-285 ITAEGRVDGQ
+285 ITAEGRIDGQ
-295 SIEGK
+295 SLEGK

-308 TQKHNKPLIVLTGSM
+308 AKKHDKPVVVLAGSI
-323 GEHLDPLYSLG
+323 GEHLDPLYALG
-334 INSIFSIQK
+334 IDAVFSIQSK
-343 GPCTLEESINNASAL
+343 PCTLEESISNASEL
-358 LTSTAER
+358 LESTAQR
-365 VFRLYQTAR
+365 VFKLYQTA
-374 KS
+374 KK

>member
-16 AREVAQAISNGIQS
+16 AKEVADAIARGIHS
-30 VNSEVVVKQ
+30 VDPEITVKQ

-57 DGALVITSTI
+57 EGELITTNTI

-78 FRFANRKAAWIE
+78 FRFTYRKAAWIE

-100 EPKQRNPM
+100 EVDKRNPLL
-108 MASTYGTGL
+108 ASTYGTGL
-117 QIRHALDA
+117 QIRHALDH

-151 GLFSDAEGEMLLPGG
+151 GLFSDKEGEMLLPGG
-166 GFLTELDHIDVEAIL
+166 GLLTELDHIDVEAIP
-181 QFKLKVA
+181 QFQLKVA
-188 CDVTN
+188 CDVSN
-193 PLLGVQGATAVYGPQ
+193 PLLGKQGATAVYGPQ
-208 KGVTPEMQ
+208 KGVTPEMEA
-216 PQLEA
+216 QLEA
-221 GLANFSKHI
+221 GLANLSKHI

-259 AELISGFELL
+259 AELVSGFELL
-269 AELSN
+269 AELSH
-274 LESEIKEADLV
+274 LELEIKEADLV
-285 ITAEGRVDGQ
+285 ITAEGRIDGQ
-295 SIEGK
+295 SLEGK

-308 TQKHNKPLIVLTGSM
+308 AKKHHKPVVVLAGSI
-323 GEHLDPLYSLG
+323 GEHLDPLYALG
-334 INSIFSIQK
+334 INSIFSIQN
-343 GPCTLEESINNASAL
+343 GPCTLKESMDNTAEL
-358 LTSTAER
+358 LESTAQR
-365 VFRLYQTAR
+365 VFRLFQTA
-374 KS
+374 KK

>member
-1 MQILVVPDSFKESLS
+1 MQLLVVPDSFKESLS
-16 AREVAQAISNGIQS
+16 AKEVADAIARGIHS
-30 VNSEVVVKQ
+30 VDPEITVKQ

-57 DGALVITSTI
+57 EGELVTMSTI

-78 FRFANRKAAWIE
+78 FRFADRKAAWIE

-100 EPKQRNPM
+100 EVDRRNPM
-108 MASTYGTGL
+108 LASTYGTGL
-117 QIRHALDA
+117 QIRHALDR

-166 GFLTELDHIDVEAIL
+166 GFLTELDHIDVEAIP

-188 CDVTN
+188 CDVSN
-193 PLLGVQGATAVYGPQ
+193 PLLGKQGTTAVYGPQ
-208 KGVTPEMQ
+208 KGVTPEMES
-216 PQLEA
+216 QLEA
-221 GLANFSKHI
+221 GLANLSKHI

-259 AELISGFELL
+259 AELVSGFELL
-269 AELSN
+269 AELSH
-274 LESEIKEADLV
+274 LEEQIAASDLIV
-285 ITAEGRVDGQ
+285 TAEGRIDGQ
-295 SIEGK
+295 SLEGK

-308 TQKHNKPLIVLTGSM
+308 AKKHHKPVVVLAGSI
-323 GEHLDPLYSLG
+323 GEHLDPLYALG
-334 INSIFSIQK
+334 IDAIFSIQNK
-343 GPCTLEESINNASAL
+343 PCTLEESMNNAAKL
-358 LTSTAER
+358 LESTAQR
-365 VFRLYQTAR
+365 VFRLYQTA
-374 KS
+374 KK

>member
-16 AREVAQAISNGIQS
+16 AKEVATAISKGIHS
-30 VNSEVVVKQ
+30 VDPEIFVRQ

-57 DGALVITSTI
+57 EGELATTNTV
-67 DAMGRSIKAPY
+67 DAIGRSIKAPY
-78 FRFANRKAAWIE
+78 FRFADRKAAWIE

-100 EPKQRNPM
+100 EIEKRNPM
-108 MASTYGTGL
+108 LASTYGTGL
-117 QIRHALDA
+117 QIRHALDH

-151 GLFSDAEGEMLLPGG
+151 ALFSDAEGEILLPGG
-166 GFLTELDHIDVEAIL
+166 GFLTELDHIDVEPIP

-188 CDVTN
+188 CDVSN
-193 PLLGVQGATAVYGPQ
+193 PLLGKQGATAVYGPQ
-208 KGVTPEMQ
+208 KGVTHEME

-230 ELLTQKSVAEVP
+230 KLLTQKSVAEVP

-259 AELISGFELL
+259 AELVSGFELL

-274 LESEIKEADLV
+274 LEEQIAASDLI
-285 ITAEGRVDGQ
+285 ITAEGRIDGQ
-295 SIEGK
+295 SLEGK

-308 TQKHNKPLIVLTGSM
+308 AKKHDKPVVVLSGSI
-323 GEHLDPLYSLG
+323 GEHLDPLYAHG
-334 INSIFSIQK
+334 IDAIFSIQK
-343 GPCTLEESINNASAL
+343 GPCTLEESMNSASKL
-358 LTSTAER
+358 LESTAQR
-365 VFRLYQTAR
+365 VFRLYQTA
-374 KS
+374 KK

>member
-1 MQILVVPDSFKESLS
+1 MQLLVVPDSFKESLS
-16 AREVAQAISNGIQS
+16 AKEVADAIAKGIHS
-30 VNSEVVVKQ
+30 VDPEITVKQ

-57 DGALVITSTI
+57 EGELVTMSTI

-78 FRFANRKAAWIE
+78 FRFADRKAAWIE

-100 EPKQRNPM
+100 EIDRRNPM
-108 MASTYGTGL
+108 LASTYGTGL
-117 QIRHALDA
+117 QIRHALDH

-166 GFLTELDHIDVEAIL
+166 GFLTELDHIDVEAIP

-188 CDVTN
+188 CDVSN
-193 PLLGVQGATAVYGPQ
+193 PLLGKQGATAVYGPQ
-208 KGVTPEMQ
+208 KGVTPEME

-221 GLANFSKHI
+221 GLSNFSKHI

-259 AELISGFELL
+259 AELVSGFELL
-269 AELSN
+269 AELSH
-274 LESEIKEADLV
+274 LEEQIAASDLIV
-285 ITAEGRVDGQ
+285 TAEGRIDGQ
-295 SIEGK
+295 SLEGK

-308 TQKHNKPLIVLTGSM
+308 AKKHHKPVVVLAGSI
-323 GEHLDPLYSLG
+323 GEHLDPLYALG
-334 INSIFSIQK
+334 IDAIFSIQNK
-343 GPCTLEESINNASAL
+343 PCTLEESMNNAAKL
-358 LTSTAER
+358 LESTAQR
-365 VFRLYQTAR
+365 VFRLYQIA
-374 KS
+374 KK

>member
-1 MQILVVPDSFKESLS
+1 MQILVIPDSFKECLS
-16 AREVAQAISNGIQS
+16 AKEVAQAISNGIQF
-30 VNSEVVVKQ
+30 VNSEVMVKQ

-57 DGALVITSTI
+57 DGELVNTSTI
-67 DAMGRSIKAPY
+67 DGMGRSIKAPY
-78 FRFANRKAAWIE
+78 FRFANRKAAWVE

-108 MASTYGTGL
+108 LASTYGTGL
-117 QIRHALDA
+117 QIRHALDH

-166 GFLTELDHIDVEAIL
+166 GFLTQLDHIDVEAIP
-181 QFKLKVA
+181 QFQLKVA
-188 CDVTN
+188 CDVSN
-193 PLLGVQGATAVYGPQ
+193 PLLGEQGATAVYGPQ
-208 KGVTPEMQ
+208 KGVTPEMK

-230 ELLTQKSVAEVP
+230 ELLTQKSVAEVS

-248 GCAAGLHGLLG
+248 GCAAGLHGLLR
-259 AELISGFELL
+259 AELVSGFELL
-269 AELSN
+269 AELSH
-274 LESEIKEADLV
+274 LEEQIAASDLI
-285 ITAEGRVDGQ
+285 ITAEGRIDGQ
-295 SIEGK
+295 SLEGK

-308 TQKHNKPLIVLTGSM
+308 AKKHYKPVVVLAGSI
-323 GEHLDPLYSLG
+323 GEHLDPLYGLG
-334 INSIFSIQK
+334 IDAIFSIQSK
-343 GPCTLEESINNASAL
+343 PCTLEESMNSAAEL
-358 LTSTAER
+358 IESTAER
-365 VFRLYQTAR
+365 VFRLYQTA
-374 KS
+374 KK

>member
-1 MQILVVPDSFKESLS
+1 MQLLVVPDSFKESLS
-16 AREVAQAISNGIQS
+16 AKEVADAIARGIHS
-30 VNSEVVVKQ
+30 VNPEITVKQ

-57 DGALVITSTI
+57 EGELVTTSTI

-78 FRFANRKAAWIE
+78 FRFADRKAAWIE

-100 EPKQRNPM
+100 EVDQRNPM
-108 MASTYGTGL
+108 LASTYGTGL
-117 QIRHALDA
+117 QIRHALDH

-166 GFLTELDHIDVEAIL
+166 GFLTELDHIDVEAIP

-188 CDVTN
+188 CDVSN
-193 PLLGVQGATAVYGPQ
+193 PLLGKQGATAVYGPQ
-208 KGVTPEMQ
+208 KGVTPEME
-216 PQLEA
+216 PPLEA
-221 GLANFSKHI
+221 GLTNFSKHI

-259 AELISGFELL
+259 AELVSGFELL
-269 AELSN
+269 AELSQ
-274 LESEIKEADLV
+274 LEEQIAASDLI
-285 ITAEGRVDGQ
+285 ITAEGRIDGQ
-295 SIEGK
+295 SLEGK

-308 TQKHNKPLIVLTGSM
+308 AKKHDKPVVVLAGSI
-323 GEHLDPLYSLG
+323 GEHLDPLYALG
-334 INSIFSIQK
+334 IDAVFSIQSK
-343 GPCTLEESINNASAL
+343 PCTLEESISNASEL
-358 LTSTAER
+358 LESTAQR
-365 VFRLYQTAR
+365 VFKLYQTA
-374 KS
+374 KK

>member
-16 AREVAQAISNGIQS
+16 AKEVAQAISNGIRS
-30 VNSEVVVKQ
+30 VNSEIMVNQ

-57 DGALVITSTI
+57 DGELVTTSTI

-100 EPKQRNPM
+100 EPEQRNPM

-117 QIRHALDA
+117 QIRHALDT
-125 GAEEIYLGIGGSA
+125 GIEEIYLGIGGSA

-166 GFLTELDHIDVEAIL
+166 GFLTQLDHIDVEAIP
-181 QFKLKVA
+181 QFRLRVA

-193 PLLGVQGATAVYGPQ
+193 PLLGEQGATAVYGPQ

-259 AELISGFELL
+259 AELVSGFELL

-285 ITAEGRVDGQ
+285 ITAEGRIDGQ

-308 TQKHNKPLIVLTGSM
+308 TQKHHKPLIVLTGSM
-323 GEHLDPLYSLG
+323 GEHLDELYSLG
-334 INSIFSIQK
+334 IDSIFSIQK
-343 GPCTLEESINNASAL
+343 GPCTLEESMDNASDL
-358 LTSTAER
+358 LKSTAER

>member
-166 GFLTELDHIDVEAIL
+166 GFLTELDHIDVEAIP
-181 QFKLKVA
+181 QFQLKVA

-193 PLLGVQGATAVYGPQ
+193 PLLGLQGATAVYGPQ
-208 KGVTPEMQ
+208 KGVTLEMQ